1 VDVGRFWKRQQR
13 NSSANAPETPH
24 ESPATNGPRPATA
37 AEPAPTLVGTE
48 AVQMAGTTTVG
59 ADNASAIFVDR
70 RLTSGGMIELRGVLV
85 AEPTNPVDAN
95 AIAVHVDGACI
106 GYLPGFLAREIDLP
120 AAVQHPCRVQLWA
133 EPFQGSLRVLGWVAD
148 GDKAPVWPHSPS
160 NPPAITPADQRA
172 HRQAAVSK
180 MVSDALEGTDPDRAA
195 QFQAGVVNGRHY
207 LELVEPIKDLKRQGR
222 LEEALVLA
230 YQAIQGAE
238 NDRDG
243 REPAPGHTIQA
254 AILFRKLGR
263 RDEEIQVL
271 ERWLALCPP
280 GHRESSEAY
289 ERLSKVKGK

>member
-1 VDVGRFWKRQQR
+1 M
-13 NSSANAPETPH
+13 S
-24 ESPATNGPRPATA
+24 
-37 AEPAPTLVGTE
+37 
-48 AVQMAGTTTVG
+48 GTTTVG
-59 ADNASAIFVDR
+59 ADNAGAIFVDR

-95 AIAVHVDGACI
+95 AIAVHVNGARI

-120 AAVQHPCRVQLWA
+120 DAVEHPCRVQLWA

-195 QFQAGVVNGRHY
+195 QFQTGVVNGRHY

-254 AILFRKLGR
+254 AIILRKLGR